1 MVKLADVT
9 CAHITALPLGESD
22 RLIAMVTGRVRMNQ
36 LVLPG
41 TLSVKGPA
49 S

>member
-9 CAHITALPLGESD
+9 CAHITALPLGEGD
-22 RLIAMVTGRVRMNQ
+22 RPITKVTGRVRMNQ

-41 TLSVKGPA
+41 TLCVKGLA

>member
-1 MVKLADVT
+1 MVKFADVI
-9 CAHITALPLGESD
+9 CAHITALPLGEGD
-22 RLIAMVTGRVRMNQ
+22 RPITMVTGRVRVNQ

-41 TLSVKGPA
+41 TLSVKGLA